1 MAKPITL
8 RLSHDLGIAGARARI
23 EGGLSKLTEMMGD
36 KAKVESHWEGDNL
49 LLTGAAM
56 GQTIGARLEVL
67 ADEVRLQLT
76 LPPLLGM
83 MAGKLTSRI
92 EKEGQILLEKK

>member
-23 EGGLSKLTEMMGD
+23 EGGLTKLTEMMGD
-36 KAKVESHWEGDNL
+36 KARVESRWEGDNL

-56 GQTIGARLEVL
+56 GQTIGAKLEVL